1 MPKRRSLAGTARE
14 VIGEAPAKRSEAPPV
29 ALPAKQPRAVAP
41 KSKRAAMP
49 EPTPAPRPK
58 AAAPLERQR
67 AAAPSPAT
75 AYEAMMSFASATMR
89 QNMETGARLAR
100 CKSPMEALATQTA
113 HATAMAQS
121 LFAVSLKLMQL
132 GFTSTN
138 WASLK
143 SPERRPEAP

>member
-14 VIGEAPAKRSEAPPV
+14 AIGEAPAKRSEAPPV
-29 ALPAKQPRAVAP
+29 APPAKQPRAVAP
-41 KSKRAAMP
+41 KRKRAAMP
-49 EPTPAPRPK
+49 EPTPAPRPE
-58 AAAPLERQR
+58 AAAPLERRR
-67 AAAPSPAT
+67 AATPSAAA

-138 WASLK
+138 WASLT

>member
-14 VIGEAPAKRSEAPPV
+14 AIGEPPTKRSEAPPV
-29 ALPAKQPRAVAP
+29 APPAKQSRAVAP

-49 EPTPAPRPK
+49 EPTPAPRPE
-58 AAAPLERQR
+58 AAPPPERER
-67 AAAPSPAT
+67 VAAPRPAT
-75 AYEAMMSFASATMR
+75 ASAYEAMMSFASATLR

-113 HATAMAQS
+113 HATAVAQS
-121 LFAVSLKLMQL
+121 LLVVSLKLMQL

-138 WASLK
+138 WASLR
-143 SPERRPEAP
+143 SPVAR